1 MIQFEVR
8 PWMTN
13 LEDGAG
19 VGNIFYGKDG
29 YMVIEGYSSYKTFLG
44 PKREPGPS
52 RYEGGEMGLHFA
64 NFLDAVKSRDA
75 SSLHGPVETA
85 HTSSALAH
93 MGNTA
98 YRLGR
103 KLTFDPKT
111 ETYVGDD
118 EANQMLTRDYR
129 GPFSVPTVV

>member
-1 MIQFEVR
+1 
-8 PWMTN
+8 
-13 LEDGAG
+13 
-19 VGNIFYGKDG
+19 
-29 YMVIEGYSSYKTFLG
+29 MVINGYSSYKTFLG

-52 RYEGGEMGLHFA
+52 RHEGGEMGLHFA

-75 SSLHGPVETA
+75 GSLHGPVETA

-93 MGNTA
+93 LGNTA

-129 GPFSVPTVV
+129 GPFVVPTNV